1 VKAPQLRTTGVSEK
15 GGFPVPCNWFYAM
28 YHGDLPDQGN
38 WLHSRSDRETR
49 ASSADQIA
57 MDQSV
62 VWGVTGRHKGP
73 IMDIKSR
80 WTRWPSNAWRF
91 SITTFLCIFW
101 LGVSLTA
108 QQVAP
113 VMPMQARYEDGA
125 EFRWLNKKVLDSR
138 VLDSMEDLSTWSFAG
153 AGEMSLTDAHAKDG
167 RHSLR
172 IRSTTGIAQVDGSG
186 EWEDLVATRKFPGE
200 DWSRYN
206 RISLW
211 VYPDI
216 IGAPAISCS
225 LVLHND
231 GAHKLPD
238 SYNEGRHES
247 IILKNHTWNHVVWEI
262 APLDRDRVTALE
274 FAYSLPK
281 KFPEPGDQ
289 TILDIDQLELQSVV
303 ADHVEGWDVAS
314 GKIAFSGSGYTTGS
328 SKSAI
333 ASDLAAHEFSVIEPQ
348 TGKIVLTNPV
358 EQTTSKLGKYQVLD
372 FSELRK
378 PGTYAIKAGDT
389 LTRPFR
395 IGDDAWLD
403 SIWKAINFMY
413 SERCGTEIPGIHGR
427 CHQDI
432 YTNHDDK
439 RIVVNGGYH
448 DAGDLSATGN
458 TPGMVYALLSLADS
472 LKRQGEDPVLSD
484 RLLEEARWGLN
495 WVLKTRFGDGYRSTG
510 QLVSYW
516 TDGIM
521 GTADDRFGQAVNN
534 PEWNFRVSGVEALA
548 ARILKDSDPELANR
562 SLVIAEEDW
571 KYAVE
576 GLKTAPPLAEVYGA
590 QDELERISF
599 GVVASVELYRAT
611 GDDHYAQEAIVLGD
625 MVLASQERTLQ
636 PWTIPLTGYFYTGP
650 KRDNLFHRFHIGQEQ
665 EPIVA
670 LIRLCEA
677 FPEHEKWM
685 KWYSAVV
692 LHSQYY
698 LEPASVVDEPYAVLP
713 AAVYRESEAR
723 LIPEAKNW
731 TPLRAADRDAY
742 LEEVRRGIPLGGEN
756 YLRRFPVWFDFRGN
770 SSVLLSQA
778 KALSA
783 AGQLRGD
790 LEAED
795 LAQKQAQWLVGR
807 NPFAAS
813 VMYGEGYDWTPLYSV
828 RSGQMVGALPVGI
841 ETKGFADAPY
851 WPTQICW
858 TYKEVW
864 TQPVGQWIWL
874 MEDIS
879 VPATVRGK
887 ANPASRAPI
896 EFHERKSG
904 QITTATADDGDF
916 RIHLPAGHY
925 EVRQGSAHTSVTV
938 LPGGLYDVDLSS
950 DRVLDFK
957 VTSQDLGHDE
967 VVLRVSAEGA
977 GRHTFTLRSDN
988 LTLNEPGKQ
997 EINLTS
1003 GGIREAVW
1011 HAHVIAPMSPW
1022 VAVVI
1027 PDGTLSDRRE
1037 VTGREVQT
1045 SSSDATQRR

>member
-1 VKAPQLRTTGVSEK
+1 MLVPYFGATVQTGQL
-15 GGFPVPCNWFYAM
+15 
-28 YHGDLPDQGN
+28 
-38 WLHSRSDRETR
+38 
-49 ASSADQIA
+49 SADQIGRA
-57 MDQSV
+57 V
-62 VWGVTGRHKGP
+62 IAWRHKGP

-80 WTRWPSNAWRF
+80 WSRLASKARRF
-91 SITTFLCIFW
+91 SIIAVLSIFG
-101 LGVSLTA
+101 LRLSLTA
-108 QQVAP
+108 QQIAP
-113 VMPMQARYEDGA
+113 EMPMQARYEDGA

-138 VLDSMEDLSTWSFAG
+138 VLDGMEDLSTWSFTG
-153 AGEMSLTDAHAKDG
+153 AGEMTLTEVHAKDG

-172 IRSTTGIAQVDGSG
+172 IRSTTNVAQVEGSG

-200 DWSRYN
+200 DWGRYN
-206 RISLW
+206 RISVW
-211 VYPDI
+211 VYPDV

-225 LVLHND
+225 LILHND
-231 GAHKLPD
+231 GSHKLPD
-238 SYNEGRHES
+238 QYNEGRHES
-247 IILKNHTWNHVVWEI
+247 IILKNHTWNQVVWEI
-262 APLDRDRVTALE
+262 APLDRDRVTALD

-281 KFPEPGDQ
+281 KFPDPGDQ
-289 TILDIDQLELQSVV
+289 TILDIDQLELQSVA
-303 ADHVEGWDVAS
+303 ADHVEGWDLAP
-314 GKIAFSGSGYTTGS
+314 GKIAFSHSGYTTGS

-333 ASDLAAHEFSVIEPQ
+333 ASDLAAHEFSVIDPQ
-348 TGKIVLTNPV
+348 TGQIVLTKPV
-358 EQTTSKLGKYQVLD
+358 RQTTTPLGNYQVLD
-372 FSELRK
+372 FSAVRQ
-378 PGTYAIKAGDT
+378 PGRYVIKAGDT
-389 LTRPFR
+389 VTGSFR
-395 IGDDAWLD
+395 IGDDAWLN

-432 YTNHDDK
+432 YTMHDDK

-472 LKRQGEDPVLSD
+472 LQRHGQEPVLSD
-484 RLLEEARWGLN
+484 RLLAEARWGLN

-521 GTADDRFGQAVNN
+521 GTSDDRFGQAVNN

-548 ARILKDSDPELANR
+548 ARVLKDIDPELANR
-562 SLVIAEEDW
+562 SLMIAEQDW

-590 QDELERISF
+590 QDELERVSF
-599 GVVASVELYRAT
+599 GVVASVELYQAT
-611 GDDHYAQEAIVLGD
+611 RDQRYADEALALGD
-625 MVLASQERTLQ
+625 LVLASQERTLQ
-636 PWTIPLTGYFYTGP
+636 PWTIPLTGYFYTSP

-665 EPIVA
+665 EPIIA

-677 FPEHEKWM
+677 LPEHDKWM

-698 LEPASVVDEPYAVLP
+698 LKPAAAVDEPYAVLP

-723 LIPEAKNW
+723 LIPESKNW

-742 LEEVRRGIPLGGEN
+742 VQEVRRGIPLGGEN

-770 SSVLLSQA
+770 SSVLLSEA

-807 NPFAAS
+807 NPFSAS

-874 MEDIS
+874 MQDIS
-879 VPATVRGK
+879 VPATVRGT
-887 ANPASRAPI
+887 ANPASHEPV
-896 EFHERKSG
+896 EFHEQNSG
-904 QITTATADDGDF
+904 QVTTATSSPRDGEF
-916 RIHLPAGHY
+916 NLHLPEGDY
-925 EVRQGSAHTSVTV
+925 DVRQGSAHTRVTV
-938 LPGGLYDVDLSS
+938 LPGGFYDVDLRF

-957 VTSQDLGHDE
+957 VTSQDLGHNQ

-988 LTLNEPGKQ
+988 LTLNEPSKQ
-997 EINLTS
+997 EMDQIS
-1003 GGIREAVW
+1003 GGVREAVW
-1011 HAHVIAPMSPW
+1011 HAHLVSPKTPW

-1027 PDGTLSDRRE
+1027 PDGILSKRRE
-1037 VTGREVQT
+1037 VTGSENPQVFVGHHPGPSKT
-1045 SSSDATQRR
+1045 P

>member
-1 VKAPQLRTTGVSEK
+1 MVNK
-15 GGFPVPCNWFYAM
+15 
-28 YHGDLPDQGN
+28 
-38 WLHSRSDRETR
+38 
-49 ASSADQIA
+49 
-57 MDQSV
+57 
-62 VWGVTGRHKGP
+62 
-73 IMDIKSR
+73 
-80 WTRWPSNAWRF
+80 WRF
-91 SITTFLCIFW
+91 RIATVLCMLSFCVFLA
-101 LGVSLTA
+101 A
-108 QQVAP
+108 QQKVP
-113 VMPMQARYEDGA
+113 QMPMRTRFEDGA

-138 VLDSMEDLSTWSFAG
+138 LLDNMEDMSSWTFTG
-153 AGEMSLTDAHAKDG
+153 AGEMALTDIRAKDG
-167 RHSLR
+167 QHSLR
-172 IRSTTGIAQVDGSG
+172 IRSTTNIAQVDGSG
-186 EWEDLVATRKFPGE
+186 EWEDLVATRKFSGE
-200 DWSRYN
+200 DWSWYN
-206 RISLW
+206 RISVW

-225 LVLHND
+225 LTLHND

-238 SYNEGRHES
+238 QYNEGRHES
-247 IILKNHTWNHVVWEI
+247 IILNNHTWNHVVWEI
-262 APLDRDRVTALE
+262 APLDRDRVTALD
-274 FAYSLPK
+274 FAYMLPK
-281 KFPEPGDQ
+281 KFPDPGDQ
-289 TILDIDQLELQSVV
+289 TILDIDELELQRVDS
-303 ADHVEGWDVAS
+303 DHVEGWDVAP
-314 GKIAFSGSGYTTGS
+314 GKIAFSNSGYTTGS

-333 ASDLAAHEFSVIEPQ
+333 ASDLAASEFSVIDKQ
-348 TGKIVLTNPV
+348 TGESVLTGPV
-358 EQTTSKLGKYQVLD
+358 EQSTTPLGKYQVLD
-372 FSELRK
+372 FSEVRK
-378 PGTYAIKAGDT
+378 PGTYVIKAGET
-389 LTRPFR
+389 LTRSFR
-395 IGDDAWLD
+395 IGDDSWRD

-413 SERCGTEIPGIHGR
+413 SERCGTEITGIHGR

-432 YTNHDDK
+432 YTVHDDK

-458 TPGMVYALLSLADS
+458 TPGMAYALLSLADA
-472 LKRQGEDPVLSD
+472 LKRQGADPTLTN

-495 WVLKTRFGDGYRSTG
+495 WVLKTRFGGGFRSTG

-548 ARILKDSDPELANR
+548 ARVLKDTDPELANR
-562 SLVIAEEDW
+562 SLIIAEEDW

-576 GLKTAPPLAEVYGA
+576 GIKTAPPLAEVYGA
-590 QDELERISF
+590 QDELERTSF
-599 GVVASVELYRAT
+599 GVVASVELYLAT
-611 GDDHYAQEAIVLGD
+611 GDDRFAQEAIVLGD
-625 MVLASQERTLQ
+625 QVLASQERDLQ
-636 PWTIPLTGYFYTGP
+636 PWTIPLTGYFYTSP
-650 KRDNLFHRFHIGQEQ
+650 KRENLFHRFHIGQEQ

-677 FPEHEKWM
+677 FPDNEKWM

-692 LHSQYY
+692 LHSKYY
-698 LEPASVVDEPYAVLP
+698 LAAAAVVDEPYAVLP

-742 LEEVRRGIPLGGEN
+742 VQEVRRGIPLGGEN

-770 SSVLLSQA
+770 SSVLLSEA

-783 AGQLRGD
+783 AAQLRGD

-795 LAQKQAQWLVGR
+795 LSQKQAQWLVGR

-841 ETKGFADAPY
+841 ETKGFDDAPY

-879 VPATVRGK
+879 VPATVRVR
-887 ANPASRAPI
+887 ANPTSHDAV
-896 EFHERKSG
+896 EFREQKSG
-904 QITTATADDGDF
+904 QLTAAASSRDGEF
-916 RIHLPAGHY
+916 NLHLPEGRY
-925 EVRQGSAHTSVTV
+925 DVRQGSTHTSLTV
-938 LPGGLYDVDLSS
+938 LPGGFYDVDLRP

-957 VTSQDLGHDE
+957 VTSQNSGHNE
-967 VVLRVSAEGA
+967 IVLRVSAGGA
-977 GRHTFTLRSDN
+977 GHHTIAIRSDN
-988 LTLNEPGKQ
+988 LTLKEPVQQ

-1003 GGIREAVW
+1003 GGARDTVW
-1011 HAHVIAPMSPW
+1011 HAHVNSAKTPW
-1022 VAVVI
+1022 VALAI
-1027 PDGTLSDRRE
+1027 PDGTLSERRE
-1037 VTGREVQT
+1037 ITGAVVPT
-1045 SSSDATQRR
+1045 ADATQAGSKTR